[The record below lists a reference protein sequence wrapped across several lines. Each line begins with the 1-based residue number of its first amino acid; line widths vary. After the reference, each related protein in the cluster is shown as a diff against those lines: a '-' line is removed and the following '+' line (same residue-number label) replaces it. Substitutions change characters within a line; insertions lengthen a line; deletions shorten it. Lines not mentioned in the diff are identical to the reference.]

1 VAETGRLRGEEGMGL
16 GGSRGG
22 LKETWWGCLLGEVE
36 RACVWCYIRW
46 LGVLESWVVVAR
58 VPEWAVKVF

>member
-1 VAETGRLRGEEGMGL
+1 MGL
-16 GGSRGG
+16 DGSRGG

-36 RACVWCYIRW
+36 RAYVWYYIQW
-46 LGVLESWVVVAR
+46 LGVLESWTVAW